1 MLALFIL
8 LIMTLGIV
16 GWVFGIV
23 EYFVFGADI
32 MYALFFVVVGGQLVK
47 VAYAICESEDL
58 DKKHESIMAA
68 IKQVK
73 NRF

>member
-1 MLALFIL
+1 
-8 LIMTLGIV
+8 MTLGIV

-32 MYALFFVVVGGQLVK
+32 MYALFYVVVGGQLVK
-47 VAYAICESEDL
+47 LAYAFCESEDL
-58 DKKHESIMAA
+58 DKKYGNILAA
-68 IKQVK
+68 IRQAK